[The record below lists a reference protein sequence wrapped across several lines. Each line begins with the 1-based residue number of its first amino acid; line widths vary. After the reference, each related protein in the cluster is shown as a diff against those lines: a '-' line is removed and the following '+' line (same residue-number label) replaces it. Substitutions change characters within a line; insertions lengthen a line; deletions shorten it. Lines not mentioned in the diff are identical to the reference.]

1 MARALVLLLMAT
13 SVVAAL
19 LLLPGSGGEARPAA
33 ASPHGDIAPSERPAG
48 TLVFVTGSGRLVAID
63 VASGRRVTRR
73 VPAIASCGPE
83 MHVTGGH
90 VVFAGVRNDHTV
102 VFSVPMTLE
111 RRPTLLGRAHAFAPS
126 ATEGRVWLVGTD
138 CHRPMM
144 AGYREVT
151 VHGSTI
157 RVSRVRVPGAWLA
170 AATPAGLVVQRGR
183 AGLGIWDPATRATR
197 TLGLDGV
204 SDAHGERL
212 TGCARSCSTPAI
224 VDTETGRTVVAR
236 WSGRG
241 RLEDGRLLS
250 GAALVAVERLAVR
263 AGSRQPH
270 PGLPARRAA
279 RRGAA
284 VPGAAPGDR
293 LHGRLSRARA
303 AARRPRPRRARR
315 TSRSRWQS
323 MRDRAR
329 RHPARAAAQARRR
342 AGRSGPAGSCCP
354 RPPPGSRVHARLAGG
369 HAGGPLSAARES
381 PSGTGGMCCRSS

>member
-102 VFSVPMTLE
+102 VFSVPVTLE
-111 RRPTLLGRAHAFAPS
+111 RRPRLLGRAHAFAPS

-204 SDAHGERL
+204 SDARGERL

-241 RLEDGRLLS
+241 RLGDARFSPDGSILAAPAFSHRRWRVALIDASS
-250 GAALVAVERLAVR
+250 GATTIVRGSRTGDSYPEPRWSRSSGWLFVR
-263 AGSRQPH
+263 ARANRILAYR
-270 PGLPARRAA
+270 PGARRAVELPF
-279 RRGAA
+279 R
-284 VPGAAPGDR
+284 APR
-293 LHGRLSRARA
+293 
-303 AARRPRPRRARR
+303 
-315 TSRSRWQS
+315 
-323 MRDRAR
+323 
-329 RHPARAAAQARRR
+329 QAIGYT
-342 AGRSGPAGSCCP
+342 AG
-354 RPPPGSRVHARLAGG
+354 
-369 HAGGPLSAARES
+369 
-381 PSGTGGMCCRSS
+381 